1 MANELFEKV
10 KEIISEKTGVEREDI
25 KSEAFFSEDL
35 NIDEMEL
42 LEIIDE
48 LEGNYTIVL
57 KTKLEDIKTVGDLLH
72 SLHEVLD

>member
-10 KEIISEKTGVEREDI
+10 KDIISEKTGSEREGI

-42 LEIIDE
+42 LEIIGE
-48 LEGNYTIVL
+48 LEENYNVVL